1 MRAFISN
8 ELKYPEEA
16 LKNKTQGTVRL
27 RYDIDYKGIVFDA
40 HIISSLGHG
49 CDEEAKRIVMG
60 FKFQVEKTRK
70 RRVTFHK
77 TIQINFRLPKVK
89 KQVIQDNVLKKIL
102 PITNLSYS
110 YTTVKPK
117 KESQQKENK
126 PLVYTYTVNI
136 KK

>member
-1 MRAFISN
+1 MRIYIAQ

-16 LKNKTQGTVRL
+16 LKNKKEGTVRL
-27 RYDIDYKGIVFDA
+27 RYDIDYKGNVFDA

-60 FKFQVEKTRK
+60 FKFQVERTRK

-77 TIQINFRLPKVK
+77 TIQIHFRLPKVK
-89 KQVIQDNVLKKIL
+89 TKPVQKKNEIPKQVSTSIN
-102 PITNLSYS
+102 YS
-110 YTTVKPK
+110 YTTIKSSPPPQE
-117 KESQQKENK
+117 KEQKSI
-126 PLVYTYTVNI
+126 VYTYKVNV